1 LKSVNIAP
9 KSTCTTLQWVFSV
22 YLLLEYLQNKILGMN
37 DKITN
42 ESLQEEWLSSDEAAE
57 FLKVS
62 KKTLKRYRDSG
73 KLPFSKDARKIRYKK
88 SDIVKYLNKYYQTTE
103 LKKENDKMN
112 IVILYGV
119 KNG

>member
-1 LKSVNIAP
+1 
-9 KSTCTTLQWVFSV
+9 
-22 YLLLEYLQNKILGMN
+22 MN
-37 DKITN
+37 DKITSN
-42 ESLQEEWLSSDEAAE
+42 SLQEEWLSSDETAE

-88 SDIVKYLNKYYQTTE
+88 SDIIKYLNKHYQTIE
-103 LKKENDKMN
+103 VKNKKEDDKTN
-112 IVILYGV
+112 NVILYGL

>member
-1 LKSVNIAP
+1 
-9 KSTCTTLQWVFSV
+9 
-22 YLLLEYLQNKILGMN
+22 LLFEYLQTKILDMN
-37 DKITN
+37 DKIT
-42 ESLQEEWLSSDEAAE
+42 SDYLHEEWLSSDEAAE

-88 SDIVKYLNKYYQTTE
+88 SDIIKYLNNYYQTTE
-103 LKKENDKMN
+103 INNKKEYDKMDN
-112 IVILYGV
+112 VILYGV